1 MEPKVIDLK
10 SFFFTSKGNL
20 VLKLP
25 QSTAL
30 AVLREMLYVVFLFS
44 FGSKYFPF
52 FFSFSIC
59 FPNTLFLFLL
69 CLTGYLEECCFVSKY
84 LELVHMSFCYWLLIS
99 HH

>member
-52 FFSFSIC
+52 FFLSPFVFQILY
-59 FPNTLFLFLL
+59 FYFF
-69 CLTGYLEECCFVSKY
+69 FVSQA
-84 LELVHMSFCYWLLIS
+84 I
-99 HH
+99 